1 MIKKLA
7 SKNKHKL
14 CRKNSVLFL
23 MDNSAHPRIG
33 STAKL
38 RGLCKSELIIVF
50 LYFPSI
56 LAAIIAL

>member
-1 MIKKLA
+1 M
-7 SKNKHKL
+7 NKL
-14 CRKNSVLFL
+14 CRKNSEVLL
-23 MDNSAHPRIG
+23 LVDNDAHPRIG
-33 STAKL
+33 STAKV